1 MRATRTQEYFSRY
14 TCILTSV
21 NVMSNSVTPC
31 TAACQASLPFTVSF
45 SLLKLI
51 FIESVMPFNHIILCH
66 PLSPPTLGLSKHQ
79 GLFHW
84 VSSSRQVATVFSVSA
99 SVPPMNIQDWSPLRL
114 TGWSPCGPRD
124 SHESSQAPV
133 WKHPF
138 FSAQHSLWLPYSSNS
153 HICTW
158 LLQKPYLWLYGP

>member
-1 MRATRTQEYFSRY
+1 MHACWHQSMSCPTLWPRVLQHARLLCPSLSPLV
-14 TCILTSV
+14 C
-21 NVMSNSVTPC
+21 SNSYPLSQW
-31 TAACQASLPFTVSF
+31 CQ
-45 SLLKLI
+45 
-51 FIESVMPFNHIILCH
+51 FNHIILCH

-84 VSSSRQVATVFSVSA
+84 VSSSHQVATIFSVSA
-99 SVPPMNIQDWSPLRL
+99 SVLPMNIQDWSPLRL

-124 SHESSQAPV
+124 SHESSQVPV

-138 FSAQHSLWLPYSSNS
+138 FSAQHSLWLPFPSNS

-158 LLQKPYLWLYGP
+158 LLEKPYLWLYGP